1 MFVCTIYKWH
11 LLKKFDSSRMG
22 DCQLDDLLDMLEDDD
37 DFEETNV
44 DDPEPV
50 EGYEDDG
57 DAHVEEE
64 VGDDGAEEEMA
75 KKLREMEEEV
85 HILPSNNFISVFY
98 LPHR

>member
-1 MFVCTIYKWH
+1 MHCNVVSMFVCTIYKWH

-50 EGYEDDG
+50 AGYEDDG

-85 HILPSNNFISVFY
+85 HILYSLHPN
-98 LPHR
+98 

>member
-1 MFVCTIYKWH
+1 
-11 LLKKFDSSRMG
+11 MG

-50 EGYEDDG
+50 EGYEDG

-85 HILPSNNFISVFY
+85 HILYSLHPN
-98 LPHR
+98 